1 MSTMIQKLTAE
12 KVKHHL
18 EIIIHY
24 IRLKLPDPVQ
34 VLIEVQRGKKM
45 RQETQALNY
54 DPESAFIQFDYPI
67 NFDITMHKKGQKYVK
82 KNFVI
87 KLFTQNSKHKT
98 NNGKVVIDF
107 SQIPV
112 LKKPIIRREVPLQH
126 CSDPSAVVSISVRLE
141 QIFNKKS
148 LSKNSSPNASVLSPN
163 SSIIDT
169 KKPEEPKA
177 NPEPKP
183 KTKKKVAK
191 DPLAVENESFRSVSN
206 TSDLLEVEDAYH
218 NENRD
223 DSFNS
228 KMSFSDFILNPK
240 DSEVESESSS
250 SEEEEV
256 KQIPIE
262 RLVANATPKTNREQ
276 VTPNEGSKA
285 EKLKTAE
292 ERGGIATRRD
302 GNCCSA
308 CQVF

>member
-1 MSTMIQKLTAE
+1 MIQKLTAE

-24 IRLKLPDPVQ
+24 IRLKLQEPSQ
-34 VLIEVQRGKKM
+34 ILIEVQRGKKM

-54 DPESAFIQFDYPI
+54 DPESAFVQFDYPI

-87 KLFTQNSKHKT
+87 KLLTLNGKHKI
-98 NNGKVVIDF
+98 NNGKVVIEF

-126 CSDPSAVVSISVRLE
+126 CSDTSAVVSISVRLE
-141 QIFNKKS
+141 QILTKKS
-148 LSKNSSPNASVLSPN
+148 LSKHASPNSSLISPN
-163 SSIIDT
+163 SSIIEK
-169 KKPEEPKA
+169 KKPEEPEIKPKP
-177 NPEPKP
+177 NPKP
-183 KTKKKVAK
+183 KEKRPK
-191 DPLAVENESFRSVSN
+191 DPLAVTNESFRSISKD
-206 TSDLLEVEDAYH
+206 SDLLEVEDAYH

-256 KQIPIE
+256 KQIPVE
-262 RLVANATPKTNREQ
+262 RLVANAGPKATRDQ

-285 EKLKTAE
+285 EKLVTAE
-292 ERGGIATRRD
+292 EKGGIATRRD